1 MILKAKHNFFI
12 YPFFQW
18 YAVWLIKRKFSK
30 ANIIGSFND
39 SNLPVLLI
47 ANHISWWDG
56 FWAMYLN
63 LKTLKRK
70 FHFMMLEE
78 QLRKFWFFNYTGGF
92 SVNKKAK
99 SVIETLNYT
108 GELLSDEKNMVLV
121 FPQGEIQS
129 MHLQTFQF
137 EKGISHILRG
147 NEERIQI
154 LFMANL
160 VDYFSTPK
168 PIINIYIQEYQD
180 LQFNHES
187 FEKSYNEFYKQ
198 SVEHQK
204 RLKQ

>member
-1 MILKAKHNFFI
+1 MILKAKHNFLI

-18 YAVWLIKRKFSK
+18 YALWLIKRKFSK

-39 SNLPVLLI
+39 KNLPVLLI
-47 ANHISWWDG
+47 SNHISWWDG

-63 LKTLKRK
+63 LKILKRK
-70 FHFMMLEE
+70 YHFMMLEE
-78 QLRKFWFFNYTGGF
+78 QLRKYWFFNYTGGF

-108 GELLSDEKNMVLV
+108 SELLSDANNMVLV

-129 MHLQTFQF
+129 LHLQTFQF
-137 EKGISHILRG
+137 EKGINHILRG
-147 NEERIQI
+147 KEERIQI
-154 LFMANL
+154 LFLANL

-168 PIINIYIQEYQD
+168 PNINIYIQEYQG
-180 LQFNHES
+180 LPINVES
-187 FEKSYNEFYKQ
+187 IENGYNEFYKQ

-204 RLKQ
+204 GLKQ

>member
-12 YPFFQW
+12 YSFFQW

-30 ANIIGSFND
+30 ANIIGRFND
-39 SNLPVLLI
+39 KNLPVLLI
-47 ANHISWWDG
+47 SNHISWWDG

-63 LKTLKRK
+63 VNILKRK

-108 GELLSDEKNMVLV
+108 SELLSDSKNMVLI

-137 EKGISHILRG
+137 EKGIHHILRG
-147 NEERIQI
+147 KEGNIQM

-168 PIINIYIQEYQD
+168 PIINIYIQDYED
-180 LQFNHES
+180 SSLNLES
-187 FEKSYNEFYKQ
+187 IQNSYNEFYRRC
-198 SVEHQK
+198 VENQK
-204 RLKQ
+204 GLKG

>member
-12 YPFFQW
+12 YTFFQW
-18 YAVWLIKRKFSK
+18 YALWLIKRKFSK
-30 ANIIGSFND
+30 VNIIGNFNEK
-39 SNLPVLLI
+39 NLPVLLI

-63 LKTLKRK
+63 LKILKRK

-78 QLRKFWFFNYTGGF
+78 QLRKFWLFNYTGGF

-99 SVIETLNYT
+99 SVIETLNYA
-108 GELLSDEKNMVLV
+108 GELLIDSANMVLI

-129 MHLQTFQF
+129 MHLQSFQF
-137 EKGISHILRG
+137 EKGINHILRSKD
-147 NEERIQI
+147 ETIQI

-168 PIINIYIQEYQD
+168 PIVNIYIEGYQG
-180 LQFNHES
+180 LPFIFES
-187 FEKSYNEFYKQ
+187 IQNGYNEFYQ
-198 SVEHQK
+198 RCVENQK
-204 RLKQ
+204 GLKK

>member
-1 MILKAKHNFFI
+1 MILKAKHNFLI

-18 YAVWLIKRKFSK
+18 YALWLIKRKFSK
-30 ANIIGSFND
+30 TNIVGSFND
-39 SNLPVLLI
+39 KNLPVLLI

-63 LKTLKRK
+63 LKILKRK

-78 QLRKFWFFNYTGGF
+78 QLRKYWFFNFTGGF

-108 GELLSDEKNMVLV
+108 ADLLNDAKNMVLI

-137 EKGISHILRG
+137 EKGINHILSG
-147 NEERIQI
+147 KEKDIQI
-154 LFMANL
+154 MFMANL

-168 PIINIYIQEYQD
+168 PIVNIYIQEYQG
-180 LQFNHES
+180 LQINHQSIENG
-187 FEKSYNEFYKQ
+187 YNEFYKRC
-198 SVEHQK
+198 VENQK
-204 RLKQ
+204 GLKG

>member
-18 YAVWLIKRKFSK
+18 YAVWLIKRKFNK
-30 ANIIGSFND
+30 ANIIGGFND
-39 SNLPVLLI
+39 KNLPVLVI

-63 LKTLKRK
+63 VKVLKRK

-78 QLRKFWFFNYTGGF
+78 QIRKFWFFNYTGGF

-108 GELLSDEKNMVLV
+108 GKLLCGSKNMVLI

-137 EKGISHILRG
+137 EKGINHILRDK
-147 NEERIQI
+147 EDKIQI
-154 LFMANL
+154 LFMTNL
-160 VDYFSTPK
+160 VDYFSKPK
-168 PIINIYIQEYQD
+168 PIINIYIQEYQS
-180 LQFNHES
+180 LQINLES
-187 FEKSYNEFYKQ
+187 VQNGYNKFYQ
-198 SVEHQK
+198 QCIENQIG
-204 RLKQ
+204 LKD

>member
-12 YPFFQW
+12 YPFFKR
-18 YAVWLIKRKFSK
+18 YAVWIIKRHFAKSE
-30 ANIIGSFND
+30 IIGSFND
-39 SNLPVLLI
+39 QKLPILLI
-47 ANHISWWDG
+47 SNHISWWDG

-63 LKTLKRK
+63 VKVLKRK

-99 SVIETLNYT
+99 SVIESLNYT
-108 GELLSDEKNMVLV
+108 AELLNDSKNMVLI

-137 EKGISHILRG
+137 EKGINHILKDK
-147 NEERIQI
+147 EDKIQI

-160 VDYFSTPK
+160 VDYFSKPK
-168 PIINIYIQEYQD
+168 PIINIYIQDFKD
-180 LQFNHES
+180 LTLNLES
-187 FEKSYNEFYKQ
+187 IQNGYNEFYSKCVD
-198 SVEHQK
+198 SQK
-204 RLKQ
+204 ALKD

>member
-30 ANIIGSFND
+30 ANIIGSFD
-39 SNLPVLLI
+39 DKNLPVLLI

-63 LKTLKRK
+63 LKIIKRK

-78 QLRKFWFFNYTGGF
+78 QLQKFWFFNYTGGF

-99 SVIETLNYT
+99 SVIDTLNYT
-108 GELLSDEKNMVLV
+108 GELLNDAKNMVLI

-137 EKGISHILRG
+137 EKGINHILKG
-147 NEERIQI
+147 KEEKIQI

-168 PIINIYIQEYQD
+168 PIINIYIQDYED
-180 LQFNHES
+180 LSLNPES
-187 FEKSYNEFYKQ
+187 IQNSYNEFYKRC
-198 SVEHQK
+198 VEHQK
-204 RLKQ
+204 GLKQ

>member
-30 ANIIGSFND
+30 ANIIGSFD
-39 SNLPVLLI
+39 DKNLPVLLI

-56 FWAMYLN
+56 FWVMYLN
-63 LKTLKRK
+63 LKILKRK

-108 GELLSDEKNMVLV
+108 GELLSDSKNMVLI

-129 MHLQTFQF
+129 MHLQTFSF
-137 EKGISHILRG
+137 EKGINHILSG
-147 NEERIQI
+147 KEEKIQI

-180 LQFNHES
+180 LQLNLES
-187 FEKSYNEFYKQ
+187 IENGYNEFYKRC
-198 SVEHQK
+198 VEHQK
-204 RLKQ
+204 GLKQ

>member
-30 ANIIGSFND
+30 ANIIGRFND
-39 SNLPVLLI
+39 RNLPVLLI
-47 ANHISWWDG
+47 SNHISWWDG

-63 LKTLKRK
+63 VNILKRK

-108 GELLSDEKNMVLV
+108 SELLSDSKNMVLI

-137 EKGISHILRG
+137 EKGIHHILRG
-147 NEERIQI
+147 KEGNIQM

-168 PIINIYIQEYQD
+168 PIINIYIQDYED
-180 LQFNHES
+180 SSLNLES
-187 FEKSYNEFYKQ
+187 IQNSYNEFYRRCI
-198 SVEHQK
+198 ENQK
-204 RLKQ
+204 GLKG